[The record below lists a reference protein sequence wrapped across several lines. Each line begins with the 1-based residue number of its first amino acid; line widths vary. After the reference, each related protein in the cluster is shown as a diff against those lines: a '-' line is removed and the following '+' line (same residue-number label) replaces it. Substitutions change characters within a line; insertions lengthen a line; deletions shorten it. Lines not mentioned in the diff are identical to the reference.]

1 MGLGLAPPQLQQ
13 LHRPLSVE
21 VGQSHVHLYRLGA
34 AAATGADALQKKLHD
49 IQVNYLKI
57 RGRLETS
64 FLYNQ
69 IIFDKK

>member
-1 MGLGLAPPQLQQ
+1 VGLGLAPPQLQQ

-49 IQVNYLKI
+49 IQVNSQRFYYILSKNQGKI
-57 RGRLETS
+57 E
-64 FLYNQ
+64 N
-69 IIFDKK
+69 IFPI